1 MSPEG
6 GSGADGPRLT
16 GDVRAYVPAFGRH
29 HVVAIRAV
37 GATNGG
43 DLSVGRAF
51 RMGGSARDT
60 GLIDFST
67 APTTLMRGFPTDA
80 FAGSHAALVNV
91 EYRVPLSRPQRG
103 FGTWPLFFRAIH
115 AAVFTDVGQVWTA
128 SFRASDGKASL
139 GAELSVDAVL
149 GFQLP
154 ITATVGTAWG
164 HDGSGKVPD
173 HMAFYVQLGHA
184 F

>member
-1 MSPEG
+1 MRPEA
-6 GSGADGPRLT
+6 GSSADGPRLT
-16 GDVRAYVPAFGRH
+16 ADVRAYVPALGQH
-29 HVVAIRAV
+29 HVIAIRAV
-37 GATNGG
+37 GATSGG

-60 GLIDFST
+60 GLIDFTT
-67 APTTLMRGFPTDA
+67 APTTLMRGFPTDT
-80 FAGSHAALVNV
+80 FAGSHAALLNV

-103 FGTWPLFFRAIH
+103 SGTWPVFVKAIH
-115 AAVFTDVGQVWTA
+115 AAVFTDLGQVWTG
-128 SFRASDGKASL
+128 SFRANDGKVSV

-154 ITATVGTAWG
+154 VTATVGTAWG
-164 HDGSGKVPD
+164 HDGSGRVPD
-173 HMAFYVQLGHA
+173 HTAFYVQLGHS